1 MNSYIPIKQNRSYI
15 SSPPEYC
22 DHCEAKM
29 QHDIYQLFLIQ
40 DTSGTPEFVRTPI
53 YQYVCRH
60 CKHTSYET
68 IKFRGHL
75 IDNFYSEHSGDR
87 IRLYPPSI
95 PQNIP
100 PPNEDMSTE
109 CRSIYNEAA
118 QVLALSPRSS
128 AALMRLCLQQF
139 FKDQGEKGKDINE
152 EIKKLVKTGIPKFLQ
167 QYMDACR
174 VIGNNAVH
182 PIELDLNENRELAEA
197 LFPCMNIIVE
207 KLVSEPRRAQEL
219 YDRLP
224 DGARNAIEKRNA
236 AIIEAERRERLLP
249 VQQDDLGHKIT
260 VAPPTINTDKK

>member
-1 MNSYIPIKQNRSYI
+1 MNSYIPINQNLSYI

-22 DHCEAKM
+22 DNCGAKM
-29 QHDIYQLFLIQ
+29 QHDVYQLFLIL
-40 DTSGTPEFVRTPI
+40 GTNEKREFVRAPI
-53 YQYVCRH
+53 YQYVCCH
-60 CKHTSYET
+60 CNHTSYET
-68 IKFRGHL
+68 KKYRGHL
-75 IDNFYSEHSGDR
+75 IDNFYSERGGYR

-139 FKDQGEKGKDINE
+139 FKDQGEKGKNINE
-152 EIKKLVKTGIPKFLQ
+152 EIKKLVKTGIPVFLQ
-167 QYMDACR
+167 QYIDACR

-182 PIELDLNENRELAEA
+182 PIELDLNENKELAEA

-236 AIIEAERRERLLP
+236 AIIEAERMERSLP
-249 VQQDDLGHKIT
+249 PQQDDQGHEIT
-260 VAPPTINTDKK
+260 VAPIPNTDKQ

>member
-1 MNSYIPIKQNRSYI
+1 MNSYIPIKQNLSYI

-22 DHCEAKM
+22 DNCGAKM
-29 QHDIYQLFLIQ
+29 QHDVYQLFLIL
-40 DTSGTPEFVRTPI
+40 DTSGTAKFVKTPI

-60 CKHTSYET
+60 CNHISYET
-68 IKFRGHL
+68 KKYRGHL
-75 IDNFYSEHSGDR
+75 INNFYSEGGGDR

-152 EIKKLVKTGIPKFLQ
+152 EIKKLVKTGIPAFLQ

-174 VIGNNAVH
+174 VIGNSAVH
-182 PIELDLNENRELAEA
+182 SIELDLNENKELAEA

-207 KLVSEPRRAQEL
+207 KLVSEPRKAKEL
-219 YDRLP
+219 YDKLP
-224 DGARNAIEKRNA
+224 GGAKNAIGKRDS
-236 AIIEAERRERLLP
+236 AIIEAERRERNLP
-249 VQQDDLGHKIT
+249 PQKDDQGHEIT
-260 VAPPTINTDKK
+260 VAPITNTDKQ